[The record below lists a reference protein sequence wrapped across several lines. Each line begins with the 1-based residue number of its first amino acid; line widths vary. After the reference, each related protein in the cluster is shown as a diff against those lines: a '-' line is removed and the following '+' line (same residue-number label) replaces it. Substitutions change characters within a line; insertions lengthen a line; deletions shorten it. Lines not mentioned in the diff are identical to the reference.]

1 MRLLRK
7 LFSPKKRLYCGGE
20 GRIDIVDALG
30 TVVSSLYFV
39 RPDSDMRL
47 NYTYKYQELSTST
60 VYVKEIEEDKE
71 KGGNVSTKLH
81 EIIDRELF
89 VPEAKRLFV
98 RSVGYF
104 DENKNPIDGWDKDR
118 QLEMLLKYWRHHL
131 SKMVAIAYEDTTDFK
146 KKH

>member
-1 MRLLRK
+1 MRLLRR

-20 GRIDIVDALG
+20 GRIDIVDTLG
-30 TVVSSLYFV
+30 TVICSLYFS

-47 NYTYKYQELSTST
+47 NYTYKYQELSTSSI
-60 VYVKEIEEDKE
+60 YVKEIEADKE
-71 KGGNVSTKLH
+71 KGGNTSTKMH

-89 VPEAKRLFV
+89 IPEAERLFV
-98 RSVGYF
+98 RCVGYF
-104 DENKNPIDGWDKDR
+104 DENKKPIDGWDRGR
-118 QLEMLLKYWRHHL
+118 QLGMLMKYWRHHL